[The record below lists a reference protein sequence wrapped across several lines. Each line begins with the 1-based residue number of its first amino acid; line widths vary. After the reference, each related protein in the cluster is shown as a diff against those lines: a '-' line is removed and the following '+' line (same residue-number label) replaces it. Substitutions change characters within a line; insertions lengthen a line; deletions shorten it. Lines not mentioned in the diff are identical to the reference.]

1 MLRKIGIIAVLSLII
16 AALAAVPAL
25 AASPHFQAKDT
36 SVSGSNAN
44 GNLTVSFRIAGL
56 GNDLDSVKITL
67 SSNKANAVYA
77 CQNNGGNFPRD
88 PKKQTVS
95 SELSVSDTF
104 PVKNGSAKGSL
115 TLTPPDST
123 LNCPGGQHAVLAR
136 ITYNNVTL
144 SAPGDSVNLGDFQR
158 TFFPQVV

>member
-25 AASPHFQAKDT
+25 AANPHFMSADP
-36 SVSGSNAN
+36 SGPNAN

-56 GNDLDSVKITL
+56 GNDIDTIEIKL
-67 SSNKANAVYA
+67 SSNQASALYA
-77 CQNNGGNFPRD
+77 CQNRGGNFPSD

-95 SELSVSDTF
+95 SQLKESGDF
-104 PVKNGSAKGSL
+104 PNKNGSARGSL
-115 TLTPPDST
+115 TLSPPDST
-123 LNCPGGQHAVLAR
+123 LNCPGSQREVLAR

-144 SAPGDSVNLGDFQR
+144 TGGGDSVSLGDFSR